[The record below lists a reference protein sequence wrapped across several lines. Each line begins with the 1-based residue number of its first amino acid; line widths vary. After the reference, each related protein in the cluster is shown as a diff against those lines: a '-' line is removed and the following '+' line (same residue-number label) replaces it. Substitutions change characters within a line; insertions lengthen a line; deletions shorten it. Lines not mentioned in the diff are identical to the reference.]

1 MSENYNLIIAEN
13 LKALREKRNLSLD
26 KTAKITGVS
35 KSMIARIERGDVNP
49 TVTLMWKLANG
60 LQVSFIELMYRP
72 KPEIEV
78 IKKGSLKPLEDDYG
92 RFRNYPVLPYNSD
105 KRFEVYMV
113 EIDPQGS
120 HDTQPHPAGTEE
132 FLTVSKG
139 SITLTINNKKHK
151 LSAGD
156 SIRFKADLSHSY
168 LNTGKKACR
177 LNLIISYPAL

>member
-1 MSENYNLIIAEN
+1 MAENYNLIIAQN
-13 LKALREKRNLSLD
+13 LKLLREKRNLSLD

-60 LQVSFIELMYRP
+60 LQVSFTELMYRQ
-72 KPEIEV
+72 KPDIEV

-105 KRFEVYMV
+105 IRFEVYLI
-113 EIDPQGS
+113 EIDSLGS
-120 HDTQPHPAGTEE
+120 HDAKSHPVGAEE

-139 SITLTINNKKHK
+139 NVTITVHNEKHK
-151 LSAGD
+151 LSVGD

-168 LNTGKKACR
+168 LNPGKKTCR
-177 LNLIISYPAL
+177 LNVIIHYPSL